1 MQITID
7 RRAQTVEVS
16 NPLQKKMRPPDSTG
30 FGLQNIVS
38 RYALLHTAPVTI
50 IETDTEFRVTIPLIN
65 TPDHESADY

>member
-1 MQITID
+1 
-7 RRAQTVEVS
+7 V
-16 NPLQKKMRPPDSTG
+16 
-30 FGLQNIVS
+30 QNIVS